1 METSNWPFLIWWTHS
16 IPEIVIAEWER
27 DSLKSQGGIEDKSE
41 NTFRVTAKRF
51 WACHCPLA
59 FLVCTVQEGGGRMK
73 RWRMVVSV
81 FVAGQLLL
89 ACSRFSVELPP
100 DRPVQSIQWLEQ
112 GWTEEQRQWFHHA
125 SQGTATLPI
134 PYEWLLALEQ
144 PQLTLFEAPLLV
156 DPVYLRRFGF
166 LSSPKSDDNPDALPI
181 GFARTADVVDP
192 SSGVSY
198 QAIGFTCAACHTG
211 QLEYRG
217 KALRYDG
224 GPAVT
229 DLGKFR
235 KALGLAVVFT
245 KYIPGRFRR
254 FADRVLGEDHTA
266 AAAEALK
273 QRLAS
278 IVTTLKHIQQNED
291 KFGEQNVEEGFT
303 RLDALSRIGNE
314 VFGRQLNNDINYQ
327 AILAPV
333 NYPPIWDAPW
343 FDWVQYNGAIEQ
355 PMFRNAGE
363 ALGVSALVNLTVP
376 QRPLFAST
384 VRIDVLYR
392 LEKALAGAA
401 PLPARRFSGLRA
413 PKWPEEVL
421 GKIDQTLAQHGE
433 KLYGEL
439 CQGCHLPA
447 PNTEAFWDARLWT
460 EPNTAGE
467 SYLKL
472 HLIPLS
478 ELDTDPMQA
487 QSMAER
493 KVQSPE
499 YLGINETSFGLALQ
513 TVVMKT
519 VTYWYDQQH
528 TPLDRRQEMNGNRG
542 DHVQAPMAYRARP
555 LDGIWATPPFL
566 HNGSVPN
573 LYTLLSPVSERA
585 KTFKIFSLGSR
596 EFDPQNVG
604 FDPTP
609 LEGGFQ
615 LDTTIPGNRNTGHE
629 FNHGPIGKGVIG
641 RYLEPEERRA
651 LIEYL
656 KTL

>member
-1 METSNWPFLIWWTHS
+1 
-16 IPEIVIAEWER
+16 
-27 DSLKSQGGIEDKSE
+27 
-41 NTFRVTAKRF
+41 
-51 WACHCPLA
+51 
-59 FLVCTVQEGGGRMK
+59 MK
-73 RWRMVVSV
+73 RVRIVVGV
-81 FVAGQLLL
+81 LGAGQLLI
-89 ACSRFSVELPP
+89 ACARFSVELPP

-112 GWTEEQRQWFHHA
+112 GWTEDQRQWFHHA
-125 SQGTATLPI
+125 SQGTATLPV

-144 PQLTLFEAPLLV
+144 PTLTLFEAPLLV

-166 LSSPKSDDNPDALPI
+166 LSSPKSEENPDALPI

-192 SSGVSY
+192 RSGASY

-245 KYIPGRFRR
+245 KAIPGRFGR
-254 FADRVLGEDHTA
+254 FADRVLGKNHTA
-266 AAAEALK
+266 AAEDALK
-273 QRLAS
+273 QQLAS
-278 IVTTLKHIQQNED
+278 SVSNLKHIQQNEE
-291 KFGEQNVEEGFT
+291 KFGKQNVEEGFT

-314 VFGRQLNNDINYQ
+314 VFGRQLNNDENYQ

-333 NYPPIWDAPW
+333 SYPPIWDAPW

-363 ALGVSALVNLTVP
+363 ALGVSALVNLTEP

-384 VRIDVLYR
+384 VRVDQLYQ
-392 LEKALAGAA
+392 LEKALAGTA
-401 PLPARRFSGLRA
+401 PLPAHRFSGLRA
-413 PKWPEEVL
+413 PQWPEAVL
-421 GKIDQTLAQHGE
+421 GKIDHTLAQHGAQ
-433 KLYGEL
+433 LYGEL

-447 PNTEAFWDARLWT
+447 PNTEAFWNTHLWS
-460 EPNTAGE
+460 EPNAAGE

-472 HLIPLS
+472 HLLPLS
-478 ELDTDPMQA
+478 ELGTDPMQA
-487 QSMAER
+487 KAMAER
-493 KVQSPE
+493 TVQLPAQ
-499 YLGINETSFGLALQ
+499 LGINDTSFGLALQ
-513 TVVMKT
+513 AVVMRT

-528 TPLDRRQEMNGNRG
+528 TEPARRQEMNGNRG
-542 DHVQAPMAYRARP
+542 DHVQAPLAYRARP

-566 HNGSVPN
+566 HNGSVPT
-573 LYTLLSPVSERA
+573 LYTLLSPVSERP
-585 KTFKIFSLGSR
+585 KRFYLGSR
-596 EFDPQNVG
+596 EFDPVNVG
-604 FDPTP
+604 FDPAP
-609 LEGGFQ
+609 LEGSFQ
-615 LDTTIPGNRNTGHE
+615 LDTTIPGNGNIGHE
-629 FNHGPIGKGVIG
+629 FNHRPTGKGIIG

>member
-1 METSNWPFLIWWTHS
+1 
-16 IPEIVIAEWER
+16 
-27 DSLKSQGGIEDKSE
+27 
-41 NTFRVTAKRF
+41 
-51 WACHCPLA
+51 
-59 FLVCTVQEGGGRMK
+59 MK
-73 RWRMVVSV
+73 RVRSFLGV
-81 FVAGQLLL
+81 FVAGQFFL
-89 ACSRFSVELPP
+89 ACAQFSVELPP

-112 GWTEEQRQWFHHA
+112 GWTEGQRQWFHHA
-125 SQGTATLPI
+125 SQGTATLPV

-144 PQLTLFEAPLLV
+144 PNLTLFAAPLLV

-166 LSSPKSDDNPDALPI
+166 IASPKSEGNPDALPI

-192 SSGVSY
+192 SSGTSF

-211 QLEYRG
+211 QLDYRETG
-217 KALRYDG
+217 LRYDG

-245 KYIPGRFRR
+245 KYIPGRFSR
-254 FADRVLGEDHTA
+254 FAERILGKDHTN
-266 AAAEALK
+266 AAEESLR
-273 QRLAS
+273 QQLAS
-278 IVTTLKHIQQNED
+278 LVTTLKHLERNET
-291 KFGEQNVEEGFT
+291 KFAKQNVEEGFT

-314 VFGRQLNNDINYQ
+314 VFGRQLNNDENYQ

-333 NYPPIWDAPW
+333 NYPPLWDAPW

-363 ALGVSALVNLTVP
+363 ALGVSALVNLTET

-384 VRIDVLYR
+384 VQVDTLYE

-413 PKWPEEVL
+413 PTWPEEVL
-421 GKIDQTLAQHGE
+421 GKIDRALAQQGAH
-433 KLYGEL
+433 LYGEL

-447 PNTEAFWDARLWT
+447 PNTEAFWDAHLWSA
-460 EPNTAGE
+460 PNAAGE

-472 HLIPLS
+472 HLIPIAALG
-478 ELDTDPMQA
+478 TDPMQA
-487 QSMAER
+487 TGMAER
-493 KVQSPE
+493 KVQVPAH
-499 YLGINETSFGLALQ
+499 LGITETSFGLVLQ

-528 TPLDRRQEMNGNRG
+528 TTPERRMEMNGNRG
-542 DHVQAPMAYRARP
+542 DRVQAPLAYRARP

-566 HNGSVPN
+566 HNGSVPS
-573 LYTLLSPVSERA
+573 LYALLSPVSERA
-585 KTFKIFSLGSR
+585 TTFYLGSR

-609 LEGGFQ
+609 LKGGFKFN
-615 LDTTIPGNRNTGHE
+615 TSIPGNWNTGHE
-629 FNHGPIGKGVIG
+629 FNHDTKGKGVIG